1 MWNNMG
7 TDKWMHKSVKVFHCL
22 LSNVFY
28 IRILYRIVL
37 DSAVDTLGNGKD
49 VVDCFNTVQK
59 RYLATCLRMLI
70 TSEVDKIESKHMR
83 VDAMTKKGEVSP
95 AKECKRL
102 LDISD
107 EVGNKGDKNNVKKS
121 SSTLRA

>member
-1 MWNNMG
+1 
-7 TDKWMHKSVKVFHCL
+7 
-22 LSNVFY
+22 
-28 IRILYRIVL
+28 
-37 DSAVDTLGNGKD
+37 
-49 VVDCFNTVQK
+49 
-59 RYLATCLRMLI
+59 MLI